1 MVRVGQHEIHA
12 DFALLTR
19 GLVEFGP
26 PVHLQVVEQ
35 QLVDRG
41 LDSGSK
47 TR

>member
-1 MVRVGQHEIHA
+1 MARVRRHEIHA

-26 PVHLQVVEQ
+26 PVQLQVVE

>member
-1 MVRVGQHEIHA
+1 MERVGRHEVHA
-12 DFALLTR
+12 EFALLTC

-26 PVHLQVVEQ
+26 PVQLQVVEQ